1 MKMKTKTKIKT
12 TRTPEDNAHIVHQIL
27 TKKKDKWI
35 PHTFHFHL
43 GKIYFIPT
51 LQH

>member
-1 MKMKTKTKIKT
+1 M
-12 TRTPEDNAHIVHQIL
+12 PADNAHIVHQIPHKQTH
-27 TKKKDKWI
+27 TKKRKEKKEEKDKWI